1 MTNIFDVLAQRY
13 DRWYDGPLGQSVFPY
28 EREALARAAE
38 GSPEPWLEV
47 GVGSGR
53 FAQALGIPYGVDPAW
68 NLLRMAQKRGI
79 QVVQGV
85 AEALPFR
92 DGVFGTVF
100 LIVTVCFL
108 EDLEAAL
115 REISRVLQPKGSV
128 ITGLVPAD
136 SPWGEFYLQK
146 RAQGHPFYRVA
157 NFYTVA
163 ELDELALRAGF
174 LRVREVSTLF
184 SPPGQPV
191 LRDRVEETLDP
202 YAGFLAIRWDR
213 IPPPHHFQL

>member
-1 MTNIFDVLAQRY
+1 MKTPEIFDALAQRY

-38 GSPEPWLEV
+38 GTPRPWLEV

-53 FAQALGIPYGVDPAW
+53 FAEALGIRYGLDPAW
-68 NLLRMAQKRGI
+68 NLLKMARSRGI

-100 LIVTVCFL
+100 LIVTLCFL
-108 EDLEAAL
+108 QDLAQAL
-115 REISRVLQPKGSV
+115 KEIARVLQPSGSV

-136 SPWGEFYLQK
+136 SPWGQYYLKKQ
-146 RAQGHPFYRVA
+146 AQGHPFYRA
-157 NFYTVA
+157 ATFYTVA
-163 ELDELALRAGF
+163 DLDLLAYRAGF
-174 LRVREVSTLF
+174 VRVREVSTLF

-202 YAGFLAIRWDR
+202 YAGFLALRWDR
-213 IPPPHHFQL
+213 AQ

>member
-1 MTNIFDVLAQRY
+1 MSSAEIFDTLAQRY

-38 GSPEPWLEV
+38 GAPRPWLEV

-53 FAQALGIPYGVDPAW
+53 FAEALEIPYGVDPAW
-68 NLLRMAQKRGI
+68 NLLKLARARGI

-92 DGVFGTVF
+92 DGAFGTVF
-100 LIVTVCFL
+100 LIVTLCFL
-108 EDLEAAL
+108 DDLQAAL
-115 REISRVLQPKGSV
+115 HEIARVLRPDGAV

-136 SPWGEFYLQK
+136 SPWGQFYIQK
-146 RAQGHPFYRVA
+146 RAQGHPFYRA
-157 NFYTVA
+157 ATFYTVA
-163 ELDELALRAGF
+163 ELDALALKAGF
-174 LRVREVSTLF
+174 VRTREVSTLF

-202 YAGFLAIRWDR
+202 YAGFIALRWHRIAADR
-213 IPPPHHFQL
+213 